1 MDVACSDAASSSTSS
16 ACRNEC
22 ECDVLYCMVCL
33 CVLER
38 VRESFGG
45 AEVVISMCLLDNER
59 YPRQRRT
66 VMSVSCMSAPPAAK
80 GLSVDTEIWEH
91 RDWMGVTVRESVGRQ
106 TSTGGQRRQ
115 VEEIYY
121 YAAVPTAT
129 SSTCTLRLPTPR
141 RNIDGH
147 ASDGRL
153 ARRQRVAAWP
163 SAIEW

>member
-1 MDVACSDAASSSTSS
+1 MDVACYDAASSSTSS

-38 VRESFGG
+38 ERESFGG

-80 GLSVDTEIWEH
+80 GLSKLILKSGSIEIGWE
-91 RDWMGVTVRESVGRQ
+91 
-106 TSTGGQRRQ
+106 
-115 VEEIYY
+115 
-121 YAAVPTAT
+121 
-129 SSTCTLRLPTPR
+129 
-141 RNIDGH
+141 
-147 ASDGRL
+147 
-153 ARRQRVAAWP
+153 
-163 SAIEW
+163 